1 MELLFNNYRIPVVC
15 KKLEEGEFGQFYF
28 FPYPEIQVNTS
39 LEEEV
44 KTSTILHE
52 VIEMVSSIY
61 GLNLEESQVRT
72 LEVSLM
78 AVFFQNPW
86 FVDRLRW
93 QGRQRLV
100 QTFEEWPPSQTL
112 PDSPEAL

>member
-1 MELLFNNYRIPVVC
+1 MMEIAFNNYRIPVVL
-15 KKLEEGEFGQFYF
+15 KTMDEGDFGQFYF
-28 FPYPEIQVNTS
+28 FPYPEIHVNKA
-39 LEEEV
+39 LKEEV
-44 KTSTILHE
+44 LTSTILHE

-86 FVDRLRW
+86 FVDRLR
-93 QGRQRLV
+93 QGREIRITDLGD
-100 QTFEEWPPSQTL
+100 WPPSQTL

>member
-1 MELLFNNYRIPVVC
+1 MQLLFNTYRIPVVVT
-15 KKLEEGEFGQFYF
+15 EMPEGEFGQFF
-28 FPYPEIQVNTS
+28 FYPYPEIQVSKKLNQEI
-39 LEEEV
+39 L
-44 KTSTILHE
+44 TSTILHE
-52 VIEMVSSIY
+52 VLEMISDIY

-86 FVDRLRW
+86 FVERLH
-93 QGRQRLV
+93 QGRENRITDLRD
-100 QTFEEWPPSQTL
+100 WPPSQTL

>member
-1 MELLFNNYRIPVVC
+1 MQLLFNTYKIPVVVT
-15 KKLEEGEFGQFYF
+15 EMPEGDFGQFF
-28 FPYPEIQVNTS
+28 FYPYPEIQVSKKLNQ
-39 LEEEV
+39 EV
-44 KTSTILHE
+44 LTSTILHE
-52 VIEMVSSIY
+52 TIEMISDIY

-86 FVDRLRW
+86 FVDRLRF
-93 QGRQRLV
+93 QSTQRLV
-100 QTFEEWPPSQTL
+100 QTFEDWPPSQTL

>member
-1 MELLFNNYRIPVVC
+1 MHLLFNTYKIPVVIT
-15 KKLEEGEFGQFYF
+15 EMAEGDFGQFF
-28 FPYPEIQVNTS
+28 FYPYPEIQVSKKLNQEI
-39 LEEEV
+39 L
-44 KTSTILHE
+44 TSTILHE
-52 VIEMVSSIY
+52 VIEMISDIY

-86 FVDRLRW
+86 LVERLREV
-93 QGRQRLV
+93 RLKRITDV
-100 QTFEEWPPSQTL
+100 LDWPPSQTL